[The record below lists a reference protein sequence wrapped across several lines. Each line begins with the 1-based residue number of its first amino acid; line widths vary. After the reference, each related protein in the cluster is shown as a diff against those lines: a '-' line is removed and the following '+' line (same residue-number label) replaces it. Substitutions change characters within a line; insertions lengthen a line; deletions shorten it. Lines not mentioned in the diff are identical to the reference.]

1 MSSTDF
7 IDPEVTSLRADLA
20 GTLDRM
26 QQGIDRLNARLP
38 NRIDSGAALTFR
50 VDADLEVRLMR
61 FMRAAGITNQA
72 GALRYLLCTGLTR
85 EETRMACKARA
96 G

>member
-26 QQGIDRLNARLP
+26 QQGMERLTARLP
-38 NRIDSGAALTFR
+38 DRASGGYALTFR
-50 VDADLEVRLMR
+50 ADPALEARLAR
-61 FMRAAGITNQA
+61 FMRASGITNQA
-72 GALRYLLCTGLTR
+72 GALRYLLCMGLTR